1 MKVIKEPKEIDLLLA
16 GRNLTEA
23 ECQGISAFIQK
34 QKMRKLRKRRSLLAK
49 MKTIQG

>member
-16 GRNLTEA
+16 GRDLTEA

-34 QKMRKLRKRRSLLAK
+34 QKMRKLRKRRSLLP
-49 MKTIQG
+49 KTKSVKV